1 MKKIIYVGDDGY
13 MVLGTVSASTK
24 FSNDELKQQYGL
36 ADTILRNKDELYIYP
51 AFVDSLDPCCFQFT
65 STNKNIAT
73 YFGKAPKQ
81 DTIKKW
87 ILK

>member
-36 ADTILRNKDELYIYP
+36 ADTILRNGENLYICSKLID
-51 AFVDSLDPCCFQFT
+51 AEWEE
-65 STNKNIAT
+65 IA
-73 YFGKAPKQ
+73 
-81 DTIKKW
+81 
-87 ILK
+87 